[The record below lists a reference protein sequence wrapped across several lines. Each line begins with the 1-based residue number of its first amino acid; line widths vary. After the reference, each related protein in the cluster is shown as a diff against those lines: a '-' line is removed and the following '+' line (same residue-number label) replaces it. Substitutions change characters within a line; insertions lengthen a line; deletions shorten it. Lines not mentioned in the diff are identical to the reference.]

1 MIPERARSSLAW
13 CGGHR
18 PATAGRRSLDYERFS
33 FIVSNSLFYR
43 MILSKKSATFGIMP
57 LNHDDFGLNP
67 SKIIKLIDSKGLERD
82 AGGKPVS
89 TFPHHA
95 LKCPISIYPAFTGTV
110 RCTDA
115 RKLIDE
121 ILTKCGRHEHSIYRN
136 HPFVR
141 CAQGGA
147 LQICAEKHCGKAGA
161 LAKILNIDIYMKLHE
176 L

>member
-1 MIPERARSSLAW
+1 
-13 CGGHR
+13 
-18 PATAGRRSLDYERFS
+18 
-33 FIVSNSLFYR
+33 
-43 MILSKKSATFGIMP
+43 MILSKKSATSWDHA

-82 AGGKPVS
+82 AGGKSVS
-89 TFPHHA
+89 TFPYPA
-95 LKCPISIYPAFTGTV
+95 FKCVISIYPAFTGTV
-110 RCTDA
+110 SCTDA
-115 RKLIDE
+115 RKTIDE

-161 LAKILNIDIYMKLHE
+161 LAKILNIDICMKLHE

>member
-1 MIPERARSSLAW
+1 
-13 CGGHR
+13 
-18 PATAGRRSLDYERFS
+18 
-33 FIVSNSLFYR
+33 
-43 MILSKKSATFGIMP
+43 
-57 LNHDDFGLNP
+57 LNP

-89 TFPHHA
+89 TFPYPA
-95 LKCPISIYPAFTGTV
+95 FKCVISIYPALTGTV
-110 RCTDA
+110 SCTDA
-115 RKLIDE
+115 RKTIDE

-147 LQICAEKHCGKAGA
+147 LQICAEKHCGKAGG

>member
-1 MIPERARSSLAW
+1 L
-13 CGGHR
+13 
-18 PATAGRRSLDYERFS
+18 SLDLIQKVCNF
-33 FIVSNSLFYR
+33 LDH
-43 MILSKKSATFGIMP
+43 A

-95 LKCPISIYPAFTGTV
+95 LKCPISIYPAFTVTV
-110 RCTDA
+110 RYNDA
-115 RKLIDE
+115 RKTIDE
-121 ILTKCGRHEHSIYRN
+121 ILTKCWRYEHSIYRN

-161 LAKILNIDIYMKLHE
+161 LAKILNIDIYMNLHE
-176 L
+176 I

>member
-1 MIPERARSSLAW
+1 
-13 CGGHR
+13 
-18 PATAGRRSLDYERFS
+18 
-33 FIVSNSLFYR
+33 

-82 AGGKPVS
+82 AGGIPVS
-89 TFPHHA
+89 TFPYPA
-95 LKCPISIYPAFTGTV
+95 FKCLISIYPAFTGTV

-115 RKLIDE
+115 RKTIDE
-121 ILTKCGRHEHSIYRN
+121 ILTKCGSYEHSINRN

-141 CAQGGA
+141 CAEVGA

-161 LAKILNIDIYMKLHE
+161 LGKILNIDIYMNLHE